1 MDKPNKTDNAEQPA
15 ETADTEGGLTA
26 EKPRSRHRKTSI
38 AHIATVC
45 GSVYTGGKT
54 AKDIKKQAEQ
64 SAITA
69 DDAEIIEIPEPVEL
83 YETDCLRE
91 PEDSEDASPYDPLS
105 AVCLNGRR
113 SVEELMETGN
123 LSDIDR
129 LRGIVVCEERPLN
142 KKQEARI
149 RKQAY

>member
-26 EKPRSRHRKTSI
+26 EKPRSRRRKTSI

-129 LRGIVVCEERPLN
+129 LRGLLFVRNVL
-142 KKQEARI
+142 
-149 RKQAY
+149 

>member
-26 EKPRSRHRKTSI
+26 EKTRSRRRKTSI

-69 DDAEIIEIPEPVEL
+69 DDGEIIE
-83 YETDCLRE
+83 
-91 PEDSEDASPYDPLS
+91 
-105 AVCLNGRR
+105 
-113 SVEELMETGN
+113 N
-123 LSDIDR
+123 LSNCMKRIASVNRGTVKTPR
-129 LRGIVVCEERPLN
+129 LT
-142 KKQEARI
+142 I
-149 RKQAY
+149 RFRQSA

>member
-1 MDKPNKTDNAEQPA
+1 M
-15 ETADTEGGLTA
+15 
-26 EKPRSRHRKTSI
+26 
-38 AHIATVC
+38 C

-91 PEDSEDASPYDPLS
+91 PEDSEDASPCVLTDF
-105 AVCLNGRR
+105 
-113 SVEELMETGN
+113 
-123 LSDIDR
+123 
-129 LRGIVVCEERPLN
+129 LRAFGSLPER
-142 KKQEARI
+142 
-149 RKQAY
+149 QAFR

>member
-1 MDKPNKTDNAEQPA
+1 
-15 ETADTEGGLTA
+15 
-26 EKPRSRHRKTSI
+26 
-38 AHIATVC
+38 
-45 GSVYTGGKT
+45 
-54 AKDIKKQAEQ
+54 
-64 SAITA
+64 
-69 DDAEIIEIPEPVEL
+69 L

-129 LRGIVVCEERPLN
+129 CLENAV
-142 KKQEARI
+142 
-149 RKQAY
+149 